1 MTPPGAGGPLGELPL
16 RLWEAYAFLH
26 RVRVSA
32 GAAAVGPSPAS
43 GLYDGEYFRRQLV
56 EEILPF
62 WEEHSV
68 DRRHG
73 GFLVHLDRRGRIY
86 DASRKFAAMQGRMVY
101 AFSIGHRLQP
111 GAGYLDRAEQGVQFL
126 FDHFWD
132 DRFGGWY
139 RVVHRDGRPDVT
151 VKHMFDHSYVLIGLS
166 EYYRETR
173 DPEVLGYIERTCQ
186 RLADHLW
193 DREHLGYFE
202 CCRRDWR
209 VRASRK
215 TICTHLDV
223 LAVAI
228 SLAETLGG
236 RRNAEW
242 IEQIAD
248 IIVQR
253 MRDRRHGSLLEIFDR
268 DWRYDPLA
276 TRDKI
281 EFGHNLKGAWML
293 LRAYELTGNRDHY
306 AIARRLVDY
315 CLRYG
320 WDDENGGF
328 YQHGYRNGMLARDE
342 KLWWPECEGILVLLR
357 LHRLS
362 GDPRY
367 FEYFTRL
374 TSFVD
379 RHFRDAEAGEW
390 FRTVSRDGT
399 ARDTRKGGDY
409 KAAFH
414 TAETCLHARRDL
426 EPRPPAATT

>member
-1 MTPPGAGGPLGELPL
+1 VTPPGAGGPLGELLL

-62 WEEHSV
+62 WEEHAV

-73 GFLVHLDRRGRIY
+73 GFLVHLDRRGRVY

-151 VKHMFDHSYVLIGLS
+151 AKHMFDHSYVLIGLS

-193 DREHLGYFE
+193 DREHLVINDNYF
-202 CCRRDWR
+202 CRSND
-209 VRASRK
+209 
-215 TICTHLDV
+215 
-223 LAVAI
+223 
-228 SLAETLGG
+228 
-236 RRNAEW
+236 N
-242 IEQIAD
+242 
-248 IIVQR
+248 
-253 MRDRRHGSLLEIFDR
+253 
-268 DWRYDPLA
+268 
-276 TRDKI
+276 
-281 EFGHNLKGAWML
+281 
-293 LRAYELTGNRDHY
+293 
-306 AIARRLVDY
+306 
-315 CLRYG
+315 
-320 WDDENGGF
+320 
-328 YQHGYRNGMLARDE
+328 
-342 KLWWPECEGILVLLR
+342 
-357 LHRLS
+357 
-362 GDPRY
+362 
-367 FEYFTRL
+367 
-374 TSFVD
+374 
-379 RHFRDAEAGEW
+379 
-390 FRTVSRDGT
+390 
-399 ARDTRKGGDY
+399 
-409 KAAFH
+409 
-414 TAETCLHARRDL
+414 
-426 EPRPPAATT
+426 